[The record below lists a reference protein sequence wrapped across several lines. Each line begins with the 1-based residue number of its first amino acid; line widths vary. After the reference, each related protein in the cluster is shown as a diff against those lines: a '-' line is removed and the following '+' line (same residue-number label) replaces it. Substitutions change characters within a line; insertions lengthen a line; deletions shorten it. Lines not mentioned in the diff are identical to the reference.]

1 MHYDGDRSFLGLL
14 TYAEDSSSGVWHSDR
29 VLFCCTSFP
38 QVRSLR
44 TFSMS
49 CQTIMPNSFLNM
61 GRFNNLFVSHDSHSV
76 AGFEPDLGQWIE
88 HSRTTFATYTSMHL
102 AFTVEVARSSA
113 KEDDYSVN
121 YLCLLE
127 GIKISRTCLKSTRSY
142 PVNMRECTTGGST
155 ADSTHLLANI
165 RERTGSSKIQSCVQR

>member
-1 MHYDGDRSFLGLL
+1 M
-14 TYAEDSSSGVWHSDR
+14 
-29 VLFCCTSFP
+29 LFCCTSFP

-44 TFSMS
+44 SFSMT
-49 CQTIMPNSFLNM
+49 CQTNMPNSFLDM

-76 AGFEPDLGQWIE
+76 AGSSQISEWIE

-113 KEDDYSVN
+113 KEDDYSVY

-127 GIKISRTCLKSTRSY
+127 GSKVSSTCIKSTRSY
-142 PVNMRECTTGGST
+142 PVTMRECTTGGST